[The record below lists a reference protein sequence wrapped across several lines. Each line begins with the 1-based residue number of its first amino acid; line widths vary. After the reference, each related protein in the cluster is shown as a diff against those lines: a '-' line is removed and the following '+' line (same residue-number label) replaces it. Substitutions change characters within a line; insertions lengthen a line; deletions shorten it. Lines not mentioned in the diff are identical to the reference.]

1 MYAQFWALCCLVTVL
16 SFPAFAQGVRVEV
29 LLHNDNGT
37 PDLILGEMK
46 SELSALMERAGFE
59 IEWLAMPVSNAAV
72 AGDLVVVEFRGSCEA
87 PSALIRRSRIVQMGS
102 SAVADGKV
110 LPFSWVDCTAV
121 AQLIEP
127 HMTHEQRA
135 RRELVYGRAT
145 ARVLAHEFY
154 HVLGRTLTHTASGL
168 TKARLEPRDLLGER
182 AEYGKVAMFP
192 SRNSAHPLLLL
203 RAAARP

>member
-1 MYAQFWALCCLVTVL
+1 MYAQFWALCCLVTAT
-16 SFPAFAQGVRVEV
+16 SFPAFARGFRVEV
-29 LLHNDNGT
+29 LLHNSNGT

-59 IEWLAMPVSNAAV
+59 IDWLAMPVSNGTV
-72 AGDLVVVEFRGSCEA
+72 AGDLVVVEFRGSCVA
-87 PSALIRRSRIVQMGS
+87 PSALVRRSRIVQMGS

-127 HMTHEQRA
+127 YMTRQQRA
-135 RRELVYGRAT
+135 QRELVYGRAM

-154 HVLGRTLTHTASGL
+154 HVLGRTLSHTASGL
-168 TKARLEPRDLLGER
+168 TKARLEPRDLLDER

-192 SRNSAHPLLLL
+192 TRNSTLPMFLIRSAT
-203 RAAARP
+203 RQ